1 MSTLQQ
7 VINRILSDK
16 KFRDALQADPSSAL
30 QEMGIKP
37 TAEMLTVFAGLS
49 VTEDSDVNAF
59 CFCMC

>member
-1 MSTLQQ
+1 MSTIQQ

-37 TAEMLTVFAGLS
+37 TAEMLTLFDRLS
-49 VTEDSDVNAF
+49 EMDDSDVNVF
-59 CFCMC
+59 CVC

>member
-37 TAEMLTVFAGLS
+37 TTEMLTVFERLS
-49 VTEDSDVNAF
+49 VTDDSDVNVF
-59 CFCMC
+59 CVC

>member
-1 MSTLQQ
+1 MSNIQQ

-37 TAEMLTVFAGLS
+37 TAEMLTLFARLS
-49 VTEDSDVNAF
+49 ESGDSDVNVF
-59 CFCMC
+59 CVC